1 MVRAGFSCFEVFGET
16 MRLGNL
22 LLENEFVL
30 PFGGAAGET
39 PWGQAL
45 AAMAGLAVACILLSW
60 YFRRGKDYN

>member
-1 MVRAGFSCFEVFGET
+1 